1 MKKIVIILSIL
12 SSIFG
17 AKAQENGIE
26 VLDVS
31 TFKQK
36 IKNKRVL
43 LYDVRTSY
51 EFKQGTIKNAI
62 NVDFFNRKSFLL
74 AFEDIE
80 KNTPI
85 YLFCRSGNRSNKAA
99 RLLVKQG
106 FIKVYD
112 LKGGYIAWQNN

>member
-1 MKKIVIILSIL
+1 MSIL

-17 AKAQENGIE
+17 VKAQEKGIE

-36 IKNKRVL
+36 TKNKGVL

-62 NVDFFNRKSFLL
+62 NVDFFSRKSFLL
-74 AFEDIE
+74 AFQDID

-106 FIKVYD
+106 FTKVYD
-112 LKGGYIAWQNN
+112 LKGGYMAWHNTHI